1 MPTLPAG
8 SKTSAGSKTGASGS
22 SGFTLIEVLVVLV
35 ILALTMAIVVPAISK
50 GQGDSLDD
58 VARDLLVTLRKA
70 RSDAVLGQ
78 RTSVVLVDVSGRRY
92 WQERD
97 GRDNPI
103 PRNMTVTASV
113 ATSELNNGVAGIRFF
128 PDGSSSGGF
137 IQLSMAESASRVQ
150 IDWLSGRVSIL
161 QGGG

>member
-1 MPTLPAG
+1 MPTL
-8 SKTSAGSKTGASGS
+8 SAGSKTGASGN

-50 GQGDSLDD
+50 GQGGSLDD
-58 VARDLLVTLRKA
+58 VARDMLVTLRKA

-78 RTSVVLVDVSGRRY
+78 RTSVVLVDVNGRRY

-97 GRDNPI
+97 GRDSSI
-103 PRNMTVTASV
+103 PKSMTVTASV
-113 ATSELNNGVAGIRFF
+113 ATSELSNGVAGIRFF

-137 IQLSMAESASRVQ
+137 IQLSMGESASKVQ
-150 IDWLSGRVSIL
+150 VDWLNGRVSIL
-161 QGGG
+161 QGEG